1 MITSDIWLTGLAVLA
16 LLVLS
21 AFFSGSETALTAV
34 SRARMLQ
41 REKSGD
47 KRAGIVGKLTEAR
60 ERLIG
65 ALLFGNNLVNI
76 LASALTTALFTGL
89 FGETGVAY
97 ATLVM
102 TALVLIF
109 AEVLPKT
116 VAISNTDRFALI
128 VAPLVRV
135 VVALFAPITAGV
147 QWFIRNLLKLFGI
160 DVENMDVL
168 SAHEEIRGQLD
179 YLHQEGAVVKDDRD
193 RLGGVLD
200 LHDLEVSDVM
210 IHRTSMQS
218 INIDRPNE
226 EIIREILAS
235 PYTRIPLWKDRSDNI
250 VGVIHAKDV
259 LRAIH
264 REGAPAEVNV
274 TEIAQTPWFVPDTTT
289 LQAQLNAFL
298 KRKAHIAF
306 AVDEYGEVQ
315 GLITLEDI
323 LEEIVGDI
331 TDEHDVSAEGVRR
344 MPDGSVVVDGSVP
357 IRDLN
362 RVMDWELPDDDATTI
377 AGLVIHEARLIPERG
392 QAFTFHGFRFNVLRR
407 QGNRLTSLKIAPLT
421 VNSSRRMNRVAVK
434 VKNTAR
440 SDGPSASASS
450 AKLHVQSARPQRV
463 SAFTRTP
470 LTTSSM
476 QRRSTVMRASSFC
489 AARRASQIVWP

>member
-1 MITSDIWLTGLAVLA
+1 MVTSDVWLTALAVLG

-34 SRARMLQ
+34 SRARMHQ
-41 REKSGD
+41 REKGGD
-47 KRAGIVGKLTEAR
+47 KRAGLVGKLTEAR

-65 ALLFGNNLVNI
+65 ALLLGNNLVNI
-76 LASALTTALFTGL
+76 FASALATALFTSL
-89 FGETGVAY
+89 FGESGIAL

-102 TALVLIF
+102 TALVLVF

-116 VAISNTDRFALI
+116 LAISNTDRFAVI
-128 VAPLVRV
+128 VAPVVRV
-135 VVALFAPITAGV
+135 VVFLFAPVTAAV
-147 QWFIRNLLKLFGI
+147 QWFIRNLLKLFGV

-179 YLHQEGAVVKDDRD
+179 YLHQEGSVVKDDRD

-200 LHDLEVSDVM
+200 LHELEVSDVM
-210 IHRTSMQS
+210 IHRTKMQA
-218 INIDRPNE
+218 IDLDRPRE
-226 EIIREILAS
+226 EIVDEILKS
-235 PYTRIPLWKDRSDNI
+235 PYTRIPLWKGRSDNI

-259 LRAIH
+259 LRALH
-264 REGAPAEVNV
+264 AAGSPSNV
-274 TEIAQTPWFVPDTTT
+274 QISEIAQAPWFVPDTTG

-298 KRKAHIAF
+298 KRKAHIAL

-331 TDEHDVSAEGVRR
+331 ADEHDISAEGVRP
-344 MPDGSVVVDGSVP
+344 MPDGSVVAEGSVP

-362 RVMDWELPDDDATTI
+362 RVMDWNLPDEHATTI
-377 AGLVIHEARLIPERG
+377 AGLVIHEARLIPDRG

-407 QGNRLTSLKIAPLT
+407 QGNKLTSLKVAPL
-421 VNSSRRMNRVAVK
+421 K
-434 VKNTAR
+434 V
-440 SDGPSASASS
+440 S
-450 AKLHVQSARPQRV
+450 PQ
-463 SAFTRTP
+463 P
-470 LTTSSM
+470 GL
-476 QRRSTVMRASSFC
+476 
-489 AARRASQIVWP
+489 

>member
-1 MITSDIWLTGLAVLA
+1 MITTDIWLTGLAVLG
-16 LLVLS
+16 LLILS

-34 SRARMLQ
+34 SRARMHQ
-41 REKSGD
+41 REKAGD
-47 KRAGIVGKLTEAR
+47 KRAGLVGKLTEAR

-65 ALLFGNNLVNI
+65 ALLLGNNLVNI
-76 LASALTTALFTGL
+76 FASALTTVLFTRL
-89 FGETGVAY
+89 FGDQGIAY

-102 TALVLIF
+102 TALVLVF

-116 VAISNTDRFALI
+116 LAISDTDRFATF
-128 VAPLVRV
+128 VAPVVRIV
-135 VVALFAPITAGV
+135 VFVFAPITAGV

-179 YLHQEGAVVKDDRD
+179 FFHREGSVVKDDRD

-210 IHRTSMQS
+210 IHRTNMQS
-218 INIDRPNE
+218 IDIDRPNE
-226 EIIREILAS
+226 DIIDEILKS

-250 VGVIHAKDV
+250 VGVVHAKDV
-259 LRAIH
+259 LRALH
-264 REGAPAEVNV
+264 RKDGPGEIDV
-274 TEIAQTPWFVPDTTT
+274 TRVAQSPWFVPDTTS

-298 KRKAHIAF
+298 KRKAHIAL

-315 GLITLEDI
+315 GIITLEDI

-331 TDEHDVSAEGVRR
+331 ADEHDISAEGVRT
-344 MPDGSVVVDGSVP
+344 MPDGSVVVDGGVP

-362 RVMDWELPDDDATTI
+362 RVMDWDLPDEEATTI

-407 QGNRLTSLKIAPLT
+407 QGNRLTSLKIAPLK
-421 VNSSRRMNRVAVK
+421 VA
-434 VKNTAR
+434 
-440 SDGPSASASS
+440 P
-450 AKLHVQSARPQRV
+450 RPG
-463 SAFTRTP
+463 
-470 LTTSSM
+470 L
-476 QRRSTVMRASSFC
+476 
-489 AARRASQIVWP
+489 

>member
-1 MITSDIWLTGLAVLA
+1 MITTDIWLTGLAVLG
-16 LLVLS
+16 LLILS

-34 SRARMLQ
+34 SRARMHQ
-41 REKSGD
+41 REKAGD
-47 KRAGIVGKLTEAR
+47 RRAGLVGKLTEAR

-65 ALLFGNNLVNI
+65 ALLLGNNLVNI
-76 LASALTTALFTGL
+76 FASALTTVLFTSL
-89 FGETGVAY
+89 FGDQGVAY

-102 TALVLIF
+102 TALVLVF

-116 VAISNTDRFALI
+116 LAISNTDRFATI
-128 VAPLVRV
+128 VAPLVRIV
-135 VVALFAPITAGV
+135 VFVFAPITAGV

-179 YLHQEGAVVKDDRD
+179 FLHREGSVVKDDRD

-210 IHRTSMQS
+210 IHRTKMQS
-218 INIDRPNE
+218 IDIDRPNE
-226 EIIREILAS
+226 DIIDEILKS

-250 VGVIHAKDV
+250 VGVVHAKDV
-259 LRAIH
+259 LRALH
-264 REGAPAEVNV
+264 RKDGPAKVDV
-274 TEIAQTPWFVPDTTT
+274 TEIAQSPWFVPDTTS

-298 KRKAHIAF
+298 KRKAHIAL

-315 GLITLEDI
+315 GIITLEDI

-331 TDEHDVSAEGVRR
+331 ADEHDISAEGVRT
-344 MPDGSVVVDGSVP
+344 MPDGSVVVDGGVP

-362 RVMDWELPDDDATTI
+362 RVMDWDLPDDEATTI
-377 AGLVIHEARLIPERG
+377 AGLVIYEARLIPERG

-407 QGNRLTSLKIAPLT
+407 QSNRVTSLKIAPL
-421 VNSSRRMNRVAVK
+421 K
-434 VKNTAR
+434 V
-440 SDGPSASASS
+440 
-450 AKLHVQSARPQRV
+450 
-463 SAFTRTP
+463 TP
-470 LTTSSM
+470 KPGL
-476 QRRSTVMRASSFC
+476 
-489 AARRASQIVWP
+489 

>member
-1 MITSDIWLTGLAVLA
+1 MITTEIWLTGLAVLG

-41 REKSGD
+41 REKAGD

-65 ALLFGNNLVNI
+65 ALLLGNNLVNI
-76 LASALTTALFTGL
+76 FASALTTVLFTGL
-89 FGETGVAY
+89 FGDSGVAY

-102 TALVLIF
+102 TALVLVF

-116 VAISNTDRFALI
+116 LAISNTDRFATI
-128 VAPLVRV
+128 VAPIVRIV
-135 VVALFAPITAGV
+135 VFLFAPITAAV
-147 QWFIRNLLKLFGI
+147 QWFIRGLLKLFGV

-168 SAHEEIRGQLD
+168 SAHEEIRGQLE
-179 YLHQEGAVVKDDRD
+179 YFHQEGSVFKDDRY

-210 IHRTSMQS
+210 IHRTKMQS
-218 INIDRPNE
+218 IDIDLPNE
-226 EIIREILAS
+226 KIIDEILNS
-235 PYTRIPLWKDRSDNI
+235 PYTRIPLWKERSDNI
-250 VGVIHAKDV
+250 IGVIHAKDV
-259 LRAIH
+259 LRAL
-264 REGAPAEVNV
+264 RAKGDPSDVDV
-274 TEIAQTPWFVPDTTT
+274 TEIAQTPWFVPDTNT

-298 KRKAHIAF
+298 KRKAHIAL

-331 TDEHDVSAEGVRR
+331 ADEHDISAEGVRT
-344 MPDGSVVVDGSVP
+344 MPDGSVVVDGGVP

-362 RVMDWELPDDDATTI
+362 RVMDWNLPDEEATTI

-407 QGNRLTSLKIAPLT
+407 QGNRVTSLKIAPLT
-421 VNSSRRMNRVAVK
+421 V
-434 VKNTAR
+434 T
-440 SDGPSASASS
+440 P
-450 AKLHVQSARPQRV
+450 RPG
-463 SAFTRTP
+463 
-470 LTTSSM
+470 L
-476 QRRSTVMRASSFC
+476 
-489 AARRASQIVWP
+489 

>member
-1 MITSDIWLTGLAVLA
+1 MITTEIWLTGLAVFC
-16 LLVLS
+16 LLILS

-34 SRARMLQ
+34 SRARMMQ
-41 REKSGD
+41 REKAGD
-47 KRAGIVGKLTEAR
+47 KRAGLVGKLTEAR

-65 ALLFGNNLVNI
+65 ALLLGNNLVNI
-76 LASALTTALFTGL
+76 LASALTTALFTSL
-89 FGETGVAY
+89 FGDTGVAY

-102 TALVLIF
+102 TALVLVF

-116 VAISNTDRFALI
+116 VAISNTDRFATF
-128 VAPLVRV
+128 VAPVVRV
-135 VVALFAPITAGV
+135 VVAVFAPVTAAV
-147 QWFIRNLLKLFGI
+147 QWFIRGLLRIFGI
-160 DVENMDVL
+160 DVENVDVL

-179 YLHQEGAVVKDDRD
+179 YLHREGSVFKDDRY

-210 IHRTSMQS
+210 IHRTKMQS
-218 INIDRPNE
+218 LDIDRPRE
-226 EIIREILAS
+226 EIIDEILKS

-259 LRAIH
+259 LRALHAKGGPGFVDI
-264 REGAPAEVNV
+264 AD
-274 TEIAQTPWFVPDTTT
+274 IAQPPWFVPDTTT

-298 KRKAHIAF
+298 KRKAHIAL

-331 TDEHDVSAEGVRR
+331 ADEHDVSAEGVRI
-344 MPDGSVVVDGSVP
+344 MPDGSVIVDGGVP

-362 RVMDWELPDDDATTI
+362 RVMDWDLPDEEATTI
-377 AGLVIHEARLIPERG
+377 AGLVIHEARLIPDRG

-407 QGNRLTSLKIAPLT
+407 QGNRVTSLKIARL
-421 VNSSRRMNRVAVK
+421 NVA
-434 VKNTAR
+434 
-440 SDGPSASASS
+440 P
-450 AKLHVQSARPQRV
+450 RPG
-463 SAFTRTP
+463 
-470 LTTSSM
+470 L
-476 QRRSTVMRASSFC
+476 
-489 AARRASQIVWP
+489 

>member
-1 MITSDIWLTGLAVLA
+1 MITTEVWLTGLAVFC
-16 LLVLS
+16 LLILS

-34 SRARMLQ
+34 SRARMMQ
-41 REKSGD
+41 REKAGD
-47 KRAGIVGKLTEAR
+47 KRAGLVGKLTEAR

-65 ALLFGNNLVNI
+65 ALLLGNNLVNI
-76 LASALTTALFTGL
+76 LASALTTALFTSL
-89 FGETGVAY
+89 FGDTGVAY

-102 TALVLIF
+102 TALVLVF

-116 VAISNTDRFALI
+116 VAISNTDRFAII
-128 VAPLVRV
+128 VAPVVRV
-135 VVALFAPITAGV
+135 VVAVFAPVTAAV
-147 QWFIRNLLKLFGI
+147 QWFIRGLLRIFGI
-160 DVENMDVL
+160 DVENVDVL

-179 YLHQEGAVVKDDRD
+179 YLHREGSVFKDDRY

-210 IHRTSMQS
+210 IHRTKMQS
-218 INIDRPNE
+218 LDIDRPRD
-226 EIIREILAS
+226 EIVDEILKS

-250 VGVIHAKDV
+250 IGVIHAKDV
-259 LRAIH
+259 LRALH
-264 REGAPAEVNV
+264 AKGGPGFVNIAD
-274 TEIAQTPWFVPDTTT
+274 IAQPPWFVPDTTT

-298 KRKAHIAF
+298 KRKAHIAL

-331 TDEHDVSAEGVRR
+331 ADEHDVSAEGVRI
-344 MPDGSVVVDGSVP
+344 MPDGSVIVDGGVP

-362 RVMDWELPDDDATTI
+362 RVMDWDLPDEEATTI

-407 QGNRLTSLKIAPLT
+407 QGNRVTSLKIARL
-421 VNSSRRMNRVAVK
+421 NVA
-434 VKNTAR
+434 
-440 SDGPSASASS
+440 P
-450 AKLHVQSARPQRV
+450 RPG
-463 SAFTRTP
+463 
-470 LTTSSM
+470 L
-476 QRRSTVMRASSFC
+476 
-489 AARRASQIVWP
+489 

>member
-1 MITSDIWLTGLAVLA
+1 MLTTDIWLTGLAVLG
-16 LLVLS
+16 LLILS

-34 SRARMLQ
+34 SRARMHQ
-41 REKSGD
+41 REKGGD
-47 KRAGIVGKLTEAR
+47 RRAGLVGKLTEAR

-65 ALLFGNNLVNI
+65 ALLLGNNLVNI
-76 LASALTTALFTGL
+76 LASALTTALFTRL
-89 FGETGVAY
+89 FGDTGVAY
-97 ATLVM
+97 ATIVM

-116 VAISNTDRFALI
+116 VAISNTDRFALF
-128 VAPLVRV
+128 VAPVVRI
-135 VVALFAPITAGV
+135 VVAVFAPVTAAV
-147 QWFIRNLLKLFGI
+147 QWFIRNLLKLFGL
-160 DVENMDVL
+160 DVENIDVL

-179 YLHQEGAVVKDDRD
+179 YLHREGSVVKDDRD

-210 IHRTSMQS
+210 IHRTKMQS
-218 INIDRPNE
+218 IDIDRPRE
-226 EIIREILAS
+226 EIVDEILKS

-259 LRAIH
+259 LRALH
-264 REGAPAEVNV
+264 AAGGPSNV
-274 TEIAQTPWFVPDTTT
+274 AIADIAQTPWFVPDTTT

-298 KRKAHIAF
+298 KRKAHIAL

-331 TDEHDVSAEGVRR
+331 ADEHDVSAEGVRP
-344 MPDGSVVVDGSVP
+344 MPDGSVVVEGSVP

-362 RVMDWELPDDDATTI
+362 RVMDWSLPDDDATTI
-377 AGLVIHEARLIPERG
+377 AGLVIHEARLIPDRG

-407 QGNRLTSLKIAPLT
+407 QGNRLTSLKIAPLK
-421 VNSSRRMNRVAVK
+421 VAPK
-434 VKNTAR
+434 P
-440 SDGPSASASS
+440 G
-450 AKLHVQSARPQRV
+450 L
-463 SAFTRTP
+463 
-470 LTTSSM
+470 
-476 QRRSTVMRASSFC
+476 
-489 AARRASQIVWP
+489 

>member
-1 MITSDIWLTGLAVLA
+1 MH
-16 LLVLS
+16 
-21 AFFSGSETALTAV
+21 
-34 SRARMLQ
+34 Q
-41 REKSGD
+41 RERAGD
-47 KRAGIVGKLTEAR
+47 KRAGLVGKLTEAR

-65 ALLFGNNLVNI
+65 ALLLGNNLVNI
-76 LASALTTALFTGL
+76 FASALTTVLFTRL
-89 FGETGVAY
+89 FGDQGGAY

-102 TALVLIF
+102 TALVLVF

-116 VAISNTDRFALI
+116 LAISNTDRFATF
-128 VAPLVRV
+128 VAPIVRIV
-135 VVALFAPITAGV
+135 VFVFAPITAGV

-160 DVENMDVL
+160 DVENLDVL

-179 YLHQEGAVVKDDRD
+179 FFHREGSVVKDDRD

-210 IHRTSMQS
+210 IHRTKMQS
-218 INIDRPNE
+218 IDIDRPNE
-226 EIIREILAS
+226 DIIGEILKS

-259 LRAIH
+259 LRALH
-264 REGAPAEVNV
+264 RKDGSGDVDV
-274 TEIAQTPWFVPDTTT
+274 TQIAQSPWFVPDTTS

-298 KRKAHIAF
+298 KRKAHIAL

-315 GLITLEDI
+315 GIITLEDI

-331 TDEHDVSAEGVRR
+331 ADEHDVSAEGVRT
-344 MPDGSVVVDGSVP
+344 MPDGSVVVDGGVP

-362 RVMDWELPDDDATTI
+362 RVMDWNLPDDEATTI

-407 QGNRLTSLKIAPLT
+407 QGNRVTSLKIAPL
-421 VNSSRRMNRVAVK
+421 K
-434 VKNTAR
+434 VT
-440 SDGPSASASS
+440 P
-450 AKLHVQSARPQRV
+450 RPG
-463 SAFTRTP
+463 
-470 LTTSSM
+470 L
-476 QRRSTVMRASSFC
+476 
-489 AARRASQIVWP
+489 

>member
-1 MITSDIWLTGLAVLA
+1 MITTDIWLTGLAVLG

-41 REKSGD
+41 REKAGD
-47 KRAGIVGKLTEAR
+47 RRAGIVGKLTEAR

-65 ALLFGNNLVNI
+65 ALLLGNNLVNI

-89 FGETGVAY
+89 FGESGVAL

-116 VAISNTDRFALI
+116 LAISNTDRFATI
-128 VAPLVRV
+128 VAPVVRV
-135 VVALFAPITAGV
+135 VVAVFAPVTAAV
-147 QWFIRNLLKLFGI
+147 QWFSRGLLRIFGI
-160 DVENMDVL
+160 DVENIDVL

-179 YLHQEGAVVKDDRD
+179 FLHQEGAVVKDDRY

-210 IHRTSMQS
+210 IHRTKMQA
-218 INIDRPNE
+218 IDIDRSNE
-226 EIIREILAS
+226 EIVDEILAS

-259 LRAIH
+259 LRAL
-264 REGAPAEVNV
+264 RAKGNPAEVDV
-274 TEIAQTPWFVPDTTT
+274 TEIAQSPWFVPDTNT

-298 KRKAHIAF
+298 KRKAHIALV
-306 AVDEYGEVQ
+306 VDEYGEVQ

-331 TDEHDVSAEGVRR
+331 TDEHDVSAEGVRPQ
-344 MPDGSVVVDGSVP
+344 PDGSVVVEGGVP

-362 RVMDWELPDDDATTI
+362 RVMDWGLPDDDATTI

-407 QGNRLTSLKIAPLT
+407 QGNRLTSLKIAPLQVT
-421 VNSSRRMNRVAVK
+421 
-434 VKNTAR
+434 
-440 SDGPSASASS
+440 PP
-450 AKLHVQSARPQRV
+450 RPG
-463 SAFTRTP
+463 
-470 LTTSSM
+470 L
-476 QRRSTVMRASSFC
+476 
-489 AARRASQIVWP
+489 